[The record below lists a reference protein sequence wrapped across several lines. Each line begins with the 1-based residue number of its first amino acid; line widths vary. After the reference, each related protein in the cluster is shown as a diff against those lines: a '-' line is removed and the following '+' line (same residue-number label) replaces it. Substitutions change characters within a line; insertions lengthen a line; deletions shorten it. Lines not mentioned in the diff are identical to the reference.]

1 MPQPSSVVI
10 TRVLHPKRRADV
22 LRRPRLL
29 DFLHEHIDRK
39 LILVSAAA
47 GYGKTSLLVD
57 FAHDTDLPICWY
69 TLSETDRDLRI
80 FVEYLIAS
88 VRQQFPGF
96 GQRTEAYLASI
107 SGANIDPGSTASILV
122 NDLYHD
128 IPDYFVLVL
137 DDYHR
142 GEDESINF
150 FLDTLLQNLPDNCHI
165 ILASRT
171 IPRFTPKGMA
181 LMAARREI
189 EGLGTNDLR
198 FDPAEISSLLAQNY
212 NQHIPVDQA
221 ETLAREAEGWITGI
235 LLTTHSMWKG
245 LFASLIE
252 ARGTGSKIYDY
263 LANEVYNIQ
272 TPDVQDFLRRT
283 AILDEMTPS
292 LCNRL
297 LSRRDGRAML
307 ALLEERNLFVSHVE
321 RDGDPSYRY
330 HNLFQQFLKAKTDEA
345 GDGQELHARAAA
357 LLEAD
362 GDWPEAIAHYQAAQR
377 HREAARV
384 IGMAAPALFE
394 RNHWQ
399 TLASWVDALP
409 ADVQMEYPRLLC
421 YRATIHTQMGR
432 IDQALAVF
440 DQAYGGFKQRHDA
453 VGMAEV
459 MINRA
464 MPLRVSGRLQ
474 DAQTSCQEAL
484 TLLGDKQA
492 SQALTKSKAEAC
504 RTIGICEIQ
513 LGRLDKGTEELRRSL
528 ALYEEIGDKFG
539 TANLHSDL
547 GTALR
552 MVGNMTASDIHFERA
567 VTLWNDLGA
576 TVSLANT
583 LNNVG
588 LGYHLRGEFNKA
600 IEVYE
605 RALAIA
611 QETAMFR
618 VQAIVLAGLGDV
630 YRDLGHFDQAFAAYN
645 EARPIAER
653 ASEAWLVSYILD
665 ALGQTYILTGDYVR
679 AGELIRQAYD
689 QARERRSRQAATLY
703 FASLGVLAYERG
715 EPKTAITHLT
725 EAVAVL
731 QEIGA
736 RRDLPKVRLHLAHA
750 HYLNGQWNTAIEAL
764 EAVMA
769 DVTALGYDQFLEPIA
784 RRMKAFLHF
793 ALRQNPD
800 NVALAGFVGRVEQAA
815 PTSVPETAPSMPA
828 AAPSA
833 TLRIYGFGEVRVL
846 RGSQPVDQR
855 DWGTARAREM
865 LFYLLSYPHRSKEQ
879 IGSIFWPDLTP
890 AKVRSAFHV
899 TVYRLR
905 RALNVPDCILFDND
919 RYYFNQNTDYWYDVQ
934 EFDRLL
940 AQAARVKDRDQAAY
954 EACLQD
960 AVALYRGD
968 YLESLSLGG
977 AEWQAAQA
985 ETLRDKYIASLL
997 ELADLAANRG
1007 DFARALDCFRRV
1019 ARKDSFREVAHRGI
1033 MDSYRHM
1040 GDRNAALRH
1049 FHEFESHLQNELGV
1063 APTAETMHLYE
1074 EILNGGG

>member
-1 MPQPSSVVI
+1 MPQQSSVVI

-57 FAHDTDLPICWY
+57 FAQDTDLPICWY
-69 TLSETDRDLRI
+69 TLSESDRDLRV
-80 FVEYLIAS
+80 FVEYIIAS
-88 VRQQFPGF
+88 MRQRFPAF

-107 SGANIDPGSTASILV
+107 TGGNIDPGSTASILV
-122 NDLYHD
+122 NDIYHD
-128 IPDYFVLVL
+128 IAEYFVLVL

-181 LMAARREI
+181 LMVARREI

-198 FDPAEISSLLAQNY
+198 FDASEIRSLLAQNH
-212 NQHIPVDQA
+212 NQHIPVEQA
-221 ETLAREAEGWITGI
+221 ETLAREVEGWITGI
-235 LLTTHSMWKG
+235 VLTTHSMWKG
-245 LFASLIE
+245 LFSNFME
-252 ARGTGSKIYDY
+252 ARGAGSKIYDY
-263 LANEVYNIQ
+263 LASEVFNIQ
-272 TPDVQDFLRRT
+272 TPDVQEFLRRT

-297 LSRRDGRAML
+297 LDRRDARDVL
-307 ALLEERNLFVSHVE
+307 ALLEERNLFISHVE

-330 HNLFQQFLKAKTDEA
+330 HNLFQQFLRVKTEEA
-345 GDGQELHARAAA
+345 GDAHALHARAAA
-357 LLEAD
+357 LLEKD
-362 GDWPEAIAHYQAAQR
+362 GDLPEAIAHFQAAQR
-377 HREAARV
+377 YRDAARV
-384 IGMAAPALFE
+384 IGLAAPATFE

-399 TLASWVDALP
+399 TLAAWVDALP
-409 ADVQMEYPRLLC
+409 ENVLAEQPRLLS
-421 YRATIHTQMGR
+421 YRATIHAQAGR

-440 DQAYGGFKQRHDA
+440 DRAQRSFKQNLD
-453 VGMAEV
+453 MAGLADV
-459 MINRA
+459 LINRA
-464 MPLRVSGRLQ
+464 TPLRLSGRLQ
-474 DAQTSCQEAL
+474 DALSSCEEAL
-484 TLLGDKQA
+484 NLLSDAPAGP
-492 SQALTKSKAEAC
+492 ALTKSKAEAC
-504 RTIGICEIQ
+504 RTIGICQIQ
-513 LGRLDKGTEELRRSL
+513 MGKLDLGTEGLRRSL
-528 ALYEEIGDKFG
+528 ALYEELGDKFG
-539 TANLHSDL
+539 SANLHSDL

-567 VTLWNDLGA
+567 ITLWNDLGA

-588 LGYHLRGEFNKA
+588 VGYHLRGEFSKA
-600 IEVYE
+600 LEVYE

-611 QETAMFR
+611 QQTAMWR
-618 VQAIVLAGLGDV
+618 VQAIVLTGMGDV
-630 YRDLGHFDQAFAAYN
+630 YRDLGHVDQAFAAYN

-665 ALGQTYILTGDYVR
+665 ALGQTYILTGDFER

-689 QARERRSRQAATLY
+689 QARERRSRQAATLF

-725 EAVAVL
+725 EAVSVL

-736 RRDLPKVRLHLAHA
+736 KRDIPKVRLHLAHA
-750 HYLNGQWNTAIEAL
+750 MYLDGQWSHATKTL
-764 EAVMA
+764 DQVMV

-784 RRMKAFLHF
+784 RRMKPFLRL
-793 ALRQNPD
+793 ARQQQPD
-800 NVALAGFVGRVEQAA
+800 NVILAGFVSRVEQAT
-815 PTSVPETAPSMPA
+815 PTSVPDEPSALPTRMTAP
-828 AAPSA
+828 
-833 TLRIYGFGEVRVL
+833 TLRIYGFGEVRVQ
-846 RGSQPVDQR
+846 RGDARVDQR
-855 DWGTARAREM
+855 AWGTAKAREL
-865 LFYLLSYPHRSKEQ
+865 LFYLLSHPHRSKEQ
-879 IGSIFWPDLTP
+879 IGSLFWPDLSP

-905 RALNVPDCILFDND
+905 RALDMPDSILFDND
-919 RYYFNQNTDYWYDVQ
+919 RYYFNQNVDYWYDVQ
-934 EFDRLL
+934 EFERLL
-940 AQAARVKDRDQAAY
+940 AQAERAKDSDPAAY
-954 EACLQD
+954 EAYLKE

-968 YLESLSLGG
+968 FLESLSLGG

-985 ETLRDKYIASLL
+985 EVLRDRYIDSLIALATLAS
-997 ELADLAANRG
+997 ARG
-1007 DFARALDCFRRV
+1007 DYARALECYRRV
-1019 ARKDSFREVAHRGI
+1019 ARKDSFREAAHRGI
-1033 MDSYRHM
+1033 MDAYVHM

-1049 FHEFESHLQNELGV
+1049 YHDFESHLQSELGV
-1063 APTAETMHLYE
+1063 SPTQETTHLYE
-1074 EILNGGG
+1074 NILNASG